1 MSQDATPIYQ
11 QIADELRQ
19 NIQDTVFQ
27 VGDRLPT
34 EAELSQQFGVNRHTL
49 RRAIEVL
56 RQEGTVRVEQGRG
69 TFVMAAP
76 ITVPIGKRVRF
87 NESLKAQSVEPRWQI
102 LQVTQLPADPR
113 IAQSLAIAIAATV
126 VLYERVSLAD
136 QVPLS
141 LARSY
146 FPAALF
152 PGLAEH
158 CQGYCSVS
166 ALFQTEYD
174 CDHIRRSTRLS
185 ARLPSAQDARI
196 LRMPATKPILVSES
210 INVDQY
216 GRAIEYGVTQF
227 RGDRMELFIQND

>member
-1 MSQDATPIYQ
+1 MSQDALPIYQ

-19 NIQDTVFQ
+19 NIQDAVFQ

-34 EAELSQQFGVNRHTL
+34 ETELSQQFGVNRHTL
-49 RRAIEVL
+49 RRAIDVL
-56 RQEGTVRVEQGRG
+56 RHEGTVRVEQGRG

-76 ITVPIGKRVRF
+76 ITVAIGKRVRF
-87 NESLKAQSVEPRWQI
+87 NESLKAQSVEPQWQI
-102 LQVTQLPADPR
+102 LQVTQIPADIR
-113 IAQSLAIAIAATV
+113 IAQSLEITSAATV

-136 QVPLS
+136 QAPLS

-152 PGLAEH
+152 PGLLAH
-158 CQGYCSVS
+158 CQAYHSVS

-185 ARLPSAQDARI
+185 ARLPTAQDARI
-196 LRMPATKPILVSES
+196 LRMPATQPVLLSES

-216 GRAIEYGVTQF
+216 GRVIEYGVTQF
-227 RGDRMELFIQND
+227 RGDRMELFIKND